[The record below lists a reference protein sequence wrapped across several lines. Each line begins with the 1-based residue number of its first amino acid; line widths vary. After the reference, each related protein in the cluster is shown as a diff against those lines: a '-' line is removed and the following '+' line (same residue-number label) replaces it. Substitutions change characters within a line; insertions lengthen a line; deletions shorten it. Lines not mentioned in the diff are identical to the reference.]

1 MSAIPH
7 MIDAV
12 IDALFQ
18 PTGDH
23 PAGSDVNRQFPRV
36 PFRGRASAVVFPPP
50 STPHAEPIESEILTT
65 DISRSGLSLL
75 HRTELHPGQQVL
87 LQLSGGSSTVEVCW
101 CCEVWE
107 GLFIAGCQFV
117 DAAFTASAGTFAPGQ
132 G

>member
-18 PTGDH
+18 SQEVGD
-23 PAGSDVNRQFPRV
+23 GSDRECTRV
-36 PFRGRASAVVFPPP
+36 PFRGRAAALVFPPP

-65 DISRSGLSLL
+65 DISRCGLSLL
-75 HRTELHPGQQVL
+75 HKTELLPGQQVL

-117 DAAFTASAGTFAPGQ
+117 DAAFKASEGTFAPGKA
-132 G
+132 